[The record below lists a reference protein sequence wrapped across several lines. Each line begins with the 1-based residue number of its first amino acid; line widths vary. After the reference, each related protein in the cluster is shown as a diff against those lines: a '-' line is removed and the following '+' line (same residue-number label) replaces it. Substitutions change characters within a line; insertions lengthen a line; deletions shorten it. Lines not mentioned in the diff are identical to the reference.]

1 MTRLALDEGGL
12 GLADALEDV
21 GAALLVAVRAD
32 TQVHLVLARVGAV
45 RGRHTQNRVGGRLHH
60 VRPVDRRN
68 VTRRGAARRTH
79 RKRRHSTARKSRQH
93 FCFGKKKKETT
104 TTHKESINQSIKK
117 QRRKRK
123 KTIPNDKKEKDEKR
137 KKGRRKRSNQI
148 GEAM

>member
-21 GAALLVAVRAD
+21 GAALLVTVRAD

-45 RGRHTQNRVGGRLHH
+45 RGCHAQNRVGGRLHH

-68 VTRRGAARRTH
+68 VARRGAARRTH

-93 FCFGKKKKETT
+93 FCFGKKKMRQQQLTKNQ
-104 TTHKESINQSIKK
+104 SINQKTTPKK
-117 QRRKRK
+117 EKE

>member
-1 MTRLALDEGGL
+1 MCEKWEGKKQKQKTNGKVFMTRLALDEGGL

-21 GAALLVAVRAD
+21 GAALLVTVRAD

-68 VTRRGAARRTH
+68 VARRGAARRTH

-93 FCFGKKKKETT
+93 FCFGKKK
-104 TTHKESINQSIKK
+104 
-117 QRRKRK
+117 
-123 KTIPNDKKEKDEKR
+123 
-137 KKGRRKRSNQI
+137 
-148 GEAM
+148 